1 MVTRGVR
8 SVGRAGWPGA
18 GPARPVLA
26 ALRCSS
32 CRSRAR
38 RGRIISQKFARIEP
52 AARRD
57 LLITAEAAR
66 LTAHHD
72 GPVIAA
78 GSTGSM
84 PATAKFLQA
93 VAALS
98 HGAVVLPGLDSDLDD
113 AAWEMIGGVKDAQGI
128 LTRHPASNHPQYAM
142 HGLLRRLGI
151 ARRDVEMLG
160 TPAPG
165 GRDVL
170 VSEAMRPTENQR
182 AMAA

>member
-1 MVTRGVR
+1 
-8 SVGRAGWPGA
+8 P
-18 GPARPVLA
+18 
-26 ALRCSS
+26 
-32 CRSRAR
+32 
-38 RGRIISQKFARIEP
+38 
-52 AARRD
+52 
-57 LLITAEAAR
+57 

-84 PATAKFLQA
+84 PATAKFLHA
-93 VAALS
+93 VAALP
-98 HGAVVLPGLDSDLDD
+98 HGAVVLPGLDTDLDD
-113 AAWEMIGGVKDAQGI
+113 EAWEMIGGVKDAQGI
-128 LTRHPASNHPQYAM
+128 VTRHPASNHPQYAM

-170 VSEAMRPTENQR
+170 VSEAMRPSE
-182 AMAA
+182 